1 MDVVLAD
8 ILADLEEVRDAA
20 GGVYDPD
27 TGTNTIGDWEPLEG
41 YMVNVQNPVTLTFEG
56 VQIDPAATPIA
67 LGAGWNM
74 VSYLRD
80 TGMPIDQAVVSIAS
94 DLVMVKDKDGRIYYP
109 DYGINTI
116 GDLQPGQGYKIY
128 VDQASTLTF
137 PAND

>member
-1 MDVVLAD
+1 
-8 ILADLEEVRDAA
+8 
-20 GGVYDPD
+20 
-27 TGTNTIGDWEPLEG
+27 
-41 YMVNVQNPVTLTFEG
+41 
-56 VQIDPAATPIA
+56 
-67 LGAGWNM
+67 
-74 VSYLRD
+74 
-80 TGMPIDQAVVSIAS
+80 VVSIAS